1 MVPGK
6 AWRVPVYWPGGVRYV
21 GGASLICGFCAERGK
36 ADADTGAPFIVK
48 GAPRGRAAAAETVSR

>member
-1 MVPGK
+1 M
-6 AWRVPVYWPGGVRYV
+6 PVYWPGGVRYV

-48 GAPRGRAAAAETVSR
+48 GGTERKSGGGRNR